1 MRESSTARR
10 MLFALLWALAA
21 GVLVYFYNPLSH
33 FRADLR
39 ADGQGVK
46 LTLEIAEH
54 AIEHV
59 RWRG

>member
-1 MRESSTARR
+1 MRESAGRR
-10 MLFALLWALAA
+10 MLMALLFALAA

-39 ADGQGVK
+39 ADGQGIR

-54 AIEHV
+54 AIEKV

>member
-1 MRESSTARR
+1 MRETAGRR
-10 MLFALLWALAA
+10 MLMALFFALAA

-39 ADGQGVK
+39 ADGQGIR

-54 AIEHV
+54 AIENV